1 MSSHSSDLPN
11 VLLLAIDS
19 LRADAVF
26 GEEVATPTFDRLAH
40 TGASFRQ
47 AVCTATTTTPSFSSM
62 LTGCYP
68 PRHGVRGLQ
77 GYRLSPSVTTMAE
90 AFAQA
95 GYRCYAEVTGPL
107 LPETSILRG
116 FHEARCRQA
125 YKVPFFNWREEVMEK
140 MQSYAEPWFM
150 LLHIWEA
157 HRPYRSPPDFEKRKD
172 KAGYQAAVHATD
184 EWLAPVFEAAG
195 DDPLIVLTGDHGE
208 QYPSSPLQFQMLRV
222 ARRSRRTFR
231 LGKWLPYL
239 DNRFA
244 GLEIGHGFALHE
256 ELVRV
261 PLILSGPRIP
271 AGSRVN
277 DQVRH
282 IDLLP
287 TLADLC
293 DIPCPENIDGRSLKP
308 FMEGAALSA
317 EPAYMEAVGV
327 KLGGDRI
334 VGARTPEW
342 KLLKAPGGKKTL
354 HRLNPGGAPDERHN
368 HVRDEPTV
376 VRELLDYIVRVESE
390 GVVAESGMT
399 SDEEATVEQHLRDL
413 GYL

>member
-1 MSSHSSDLPN
+1 MAARASELPN
-11 VLLLAIDS
+11 VLMLAIDS

-26 GEEVATPTFDRLAH
+26 GEEVATPTFDRLALE
-40 TGASFRQ
+40 GVSFRQ

-68 PRHGVRGLQ
+68 PKHGVRGLQ
-77 GYRLSPSVTTMAE
+77 GFRLTQAVTTMAE
-90 AFAQA
+90 TFAQA
-95 GYRCYAEVTGPL
+95 GYRCHAEVTGPL
-107 LPETSILRG
+107 LPETGILRG

-125 YKVPFFNWREEVMEK
+125 YKVPFFYWRDEIISK
-140 MQSYAEPWFM
+140 MHDYPEPWFM
-150 LLHIWEA
+150 LLHIWEV
-157 HRPYRSPPDFEKRKD
+157 HRPYRSPPNFEKRKD
-172 KAGYQAAVHATD
+172 KAGYQDAVHATD
-184 EWLAPVFEAAG
+184 EWLTPVFEAAG
-195 DDPLIVLTGDHGE
+195 DNPLIVITGDHGE

-231 LGKWLPYL
+231 LGKWLPFL

-244 GLEIGHGFALHE
+244 GLEIGHGFALYE

-261 PLILSGPRIP
+261 PLILSGPGVPPGRQ
-271 AGSRVN
+271 V
-277 DQVRH
+277 DHQVRH

-293 DIPCPENIDGRSLKP
+293 GIPSPEAIDGRSLTP
-308 FMEGAALSA
+308 MMDGSALPE

-342 KLLKAPGGKKTL
+342 KLLKAPGGKRTL
-354 HRLNPGGAPDERHN
+354 HRLNPGGKPDERHN
-368 HVRDEPTV
+368 YARKEPTV
-376 VRELLDYIVRVESE
+376 TRKLDEYIVRVESTDA
-390 GVVAESGMT
+390 VAESGMT
-399 SDEEATVEQHLRDL
+399 SEEEATVEQHLRDL